1 MSTSKL
7 HLLPL
12 ENSQYPS
19 FLKNGS
25 NNPALRLWLYLQ
37 LTAALLV
44 MDELLVEQQ
53 RMEHIFTKDQI
64 NEYESALKIVEK
76 HTFMITIKVLF

>member
-1 MSTSKL
+1 
-7 HLLPL
+7 LLPL

-19 FLKNGS
+19 FLKNDS
-25 NNPALRLWLYLQ
+25 NNPALRLWLYPQ

-53 RMEHIFTKDQI
+53 RMEHIFTKKDKI
-64 NEYESALKIVEK
+64 NEYGSAMKIVEK
-76 HTFMITIKVLF
+76 HTFKFPNKKTIHY